1 MKTRYKYSLIML
13 IIIFFFTTLIT
24 VYIAYSPSKRSQFR
38 VIVHIENI
46 GKLNSY
52 NSYEL
57 PWKIK
62 NFIRYPLQIKTD
74 NPLVDFIFISRRT
87 TFFTIEKNGRKEI
100 SLEKLKIGDKIDVL
114 IVGYTTFGGNVNEA
128 IEVNLVR

>member
-1 MKTRYKYSLIML
+1 MKKRYKYLLIML
-13 IIIFFFTTLIT
+13 IIIFFSTALIT
-24 VYIAYSPSKRSQFR
+24 VNIAYSSSKRSQFR
-38 VIVHIENI
+38 VIVNIEDI
-46 GKLNSY
+46 GKFNRY

-62 NFIRYPLQIKTD
+62 NFIRYPFQIKTD

-87 TFFTIEKNGRKEI
+87 TFFIFEKKGRKEI

-128 IEVNLVR
+128 IEVNLVK